1 MTVTKD
7 RDFAKSQ
14 YSTLIHTHPP
24 PLPFHLPGPHDG
36 EQRTQMQVLGLV
48 MPHLPPAY
56 TIQLPWGPQ
65 LDFINHGLNY
75 FFKVISVSDRAF
87 QMVNPQDENQ

>member
-1 MTVTKD
+1 
-7 RDFAKSQ
+7 
-14 YSTLIHTHPP
+14 
-24 PLPFHLPGPHDG
+24 
-36 EQRTQMQVLGLV
+36 MQVLGLV